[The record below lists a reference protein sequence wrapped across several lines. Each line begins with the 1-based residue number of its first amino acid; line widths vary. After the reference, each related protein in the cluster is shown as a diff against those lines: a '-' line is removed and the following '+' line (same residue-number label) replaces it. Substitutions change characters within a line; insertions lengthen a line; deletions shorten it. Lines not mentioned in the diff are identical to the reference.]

1 MGGPK
6 AKAGPRGTYS
16 EGVRRVGQRLRL
28 DPEEH
33 TVRVLEGW
41 AKG

>member
-1 MGGPK
+1 M

-16 EGVRRVGQRLRL
+16 KGFERAGQRLRL
-28 DPEEH
+28 DPDEVH

-41 AKG
+41 TEG